1 MRREHKGLNPAS
13 QDFTQYD
20 TQAAGPDGRCRLAK
34 KTFPAR
40 KSDVTLAWD
49 QRVALLDTKKSEIVQ
64 G

>member
-1 MRREHKGLNPAS
+1 MIPRLLGRTVGAAL
-13 QDFTQYD
+13 TQ
-20 TQAAGPDGRCRLAK
+20 
-34 KTFPAR
+34 KTSPAR